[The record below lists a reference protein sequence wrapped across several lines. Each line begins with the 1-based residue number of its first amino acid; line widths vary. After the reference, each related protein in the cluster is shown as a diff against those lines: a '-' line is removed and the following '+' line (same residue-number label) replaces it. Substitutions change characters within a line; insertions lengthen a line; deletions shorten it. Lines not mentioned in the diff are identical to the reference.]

1 MTGIFYGCGFVMYN
15 EPRAARRRHI
25 YPLMGSGDN
34 TKGNTMT
41 KLDNMTHA
49 QRAAFGRRLYGHTGL
64 PPNAI
69 GTRLLMER
77 IKGRAN

>member
-1 MTGIFYGCGFVMYN
+1 M
-15 EPRAARRRHI
+15 
-25 YPLMGSGDN
+25 
-34 TKGNTMT
+34 
-41 KLDNMTHA
+41 KLDEMTHA